1 MSVFACGFVDVFGE
15 TQEAILFLCKTS
27 AALISLVGN
36 QTKVSSFP
44 AEKVG
49 RMLVWQRNNFL

>member
-27 AALISLVGN
+27 TTVISLVGN

-44 AEKVG
+44 VEKIVW
-49 RMLVWQRNNFL
+49 MLVWVK